1 MILRRVLIA
10 NRGEIAVRV
19 IRTCRRL
26 GIETVLTVAAAD
38 ADSVPARLA
47 DTTDRDRSPTSTSR
61 RSSGPPPRRGR
72 DAIHPGYGFLS
83 ENPRLAR
90 ACEAAGIVFIGP
102 GADVLEAAG
111 DKLAARDHA
120 VAAGLP
126 VLPGGLVRAE
136 AEDEGGAAGEIAGRI
151 GYPVLVKAA
160 GGGGGRGLRVVRDP
174 ADLAGAVAMGSAE
187 AQAAFGDGRVYLE
200 RYVSPA
206 RHVEVQ
212 LLGDGENV
220 IHLGDRDCS
229 VQRRYQKLVEEAP
242 APRLGETLRVG
253 MRAAAVA
260 FGQHLKYQ
268 GLGTVEFLV
277 DAARSEFWFLEV
289 NARIQVEHPVTEAV
303 TGLDLVAEQIAVAE
317 GRRLGLSQ
325 ASVRLD
331 GHAIEC
337 RINAEDPAAG
347 FRPSPGRVTS
357 AVFPAGPGIRVDTHI
372 QAGSAV
378 PPQYD
383 SLLAKLVVERGE
395 PGRGAGPAARRA
407 GPVRDRRGGDHR
419 CRCTRRWPPTTSS
432 PPEASART
440 TSHGGWS
447 SKPGPLGIKMAEI
460 QLVDVSLRDGNQSLW
475 GATGLRTDHI
485 LQIAPVLNRVGFR
498 ALDFMS
504 STAMGVA
511 VRTHREDPWERI
523 RLTRAAMPDTPLQL
537 IGTGFRFISWE
548 RAHPEVMQLVYERL
562 VAAGISRFVLLDPMH
577 DMDAVRRSAR
587 MVKRAGGTETILA
600 LTYTIS
606 AVHDDDFYAGIA
618 AAAAASPYID
628 RAYIKDP
635 AGLLTP
641 ERARTLIPA
650 VRARLGGKPLE
661 LHAHCTIGLSPLVYL
676 VAPDLGVSVLQTGC
690 GALADGSSLPDAQRV
705 VANLRALGHTVD
717 VDDRLLAVVCAVL
730 QSAGRGRGAA
740 VRPAAAVRRGVHPAP
755 AGRRGADHA
764 AAAAGRTGAGGPVR
778 RGDRGG
784 EPGQGRT
791 RLPDHGHPV
800 PADGDGAGACRTC
813 WVLSGT
819 RSSPTR

>member
-1 MILRRVLIA
+1 VLIA

-26 GIETVLTVAAAD
+26 GIETVLTVADAD

-47 DTTDRDRSPTSTSR
+47 DTTIAIGSYLDVDEVV
-61 RSSGPPPRRGR
+61 GAAAAAGAG
-72 DAIHPGYGFLS
+72 AIHPGYGFLS

-111 DKLAARDHA
+111 DKLAARSHA

-136 AEDEGGAAGEIAGRI
+136 AGAAGEIAGRI

-174 ADLAGAVAMGSAE
+174 ADLAGAVAVGSAE

-229 VQRRYQKLVEEAP
+229 VQRRYQKLIEEAP

-277 DAARSEFWFLEV
+277 DAGRAEFWFLEV

-347 FRPSPGRVTS
+347 FRPSPGRVTG

-383 SLLAKLVVERGE
+383 SLLAKLVVSGANRAEALGRL
-395 PGRGAGPAARRA
+395 RGALARCEIGGVATTLPVHVALAADDEFAA
-407 GPVRDRRGGDHR
+407 GGVGTGYLARWLELETRPVRDKNG
-419 CRCTRRWPPTTSS
+419 
-432 PPEASART
+432 
-440 TSHGGWS
+440 
-447 SKPGPLGIKMAEI
+447 
-460 QLVDVSLRDGNQSLW
+460 
-475 GATGLRTDHI
+475 
-485 LQIAPVLNRVGFR
+485 
-498 ALDFMS
+498 
-504 STAMGVA
+504 
-511 VRTHREDPWERI
+511 
-523 RLTRAAMPDTPLQL
+523 
-537 IGTGFRFISWE
+537 
-548 RAHPEVMQLVYERL
+548 
-562 VAAGISRFVLLDPMH
+562 
-577 DMDAVRRSAR
+577 
-587 MVKRAGGTETILA
+587 
-600 LTYTIS
+600 
-606 AVHDDDFYAGIA
+606 
-618 AAAAASPYID
+618 
-628 RAYIKDP
+628 
-635 AGLLTP
+635 
-641 ERARTLIPA
+641 
-650 VRARLGGKPLE
+650 
-661 LHAHCTIGLSPLVYL
+661 
-676 VAPDLGVSVLQTGC
+676 
-690 GALADGSSLPDAQRV
+690 
-705 VANLRALGHTVD
+705 
-717 VDDRLLAVVCAVL
+717 
-730 QSAGRGRGAA
+730 
-740 VRPAAAVRRGVHPAP
+740 
-755 AGRRGADHA
+755 
-764 AAAAGRTGAGGPVR
+764 
-778 RGDRGG
+778 
-784 EPGQGRT
+784 
-791 RLPDHGHPV
+791 
-800 PADGDGAGACRTC
+800 
-813 WVLSGT
+813 
-819 RSSPTR
+819 

>member
-1 MILRRVLIA
+1 MILRRMLIA

-26 GIETVLTVAAAD
+26 GIETVLTVAARD

-47 DTTDRDRSPTSTSR
+47 DKTIAIGSYLDVDEVV
-61 RSSGPPPRRGR
+61 GAAAAAGAG
-72 DAIHPGYGFLS
+72 AIHPGYGFLS

-111 DKLAARDHA
+111 DKLAARNHA

-136 AEDEGGAAGEIAGRI
+136 ATGADGALGAGGGGGGRGRGRGGGEAGAAGEIAGRI

-229 VQRRYQKLVEEAP
+229 VQRRYQKLIEEAP

-277 DAARSEFWFLEV
+277 DAGRSEFWFLEV

-383 SLLAKLVVERGE
+383 SLLAKLVVSGANRAEALGRL
-395 PGRGAGPAARRA
+395 RGALARCEIGGVATTLPVHVALAADDEFAA
-407 GPVRDRRGGDHR
+407 GGLGTGYLARWLELETRPVRDKNG
-419 CRCTRRWPPTTSS
+419 
-432 PPEASART
+432 
-440 TSHGGWS
+440 
-447 SKPGPLGIKMAEI
+447 
-460 QLVDVSLRDGNQSLW
+460 
-475 GATGLRTDHI
+475 
-485 LQIAPVLNRVGFR
+485 
-498 ALDFMS
+498 
-504 STAMGVA
+504 
-511 VRTHREDPWERI
+511 
-523 RLTRAAMPDTPLQL
+523 
-537 IGTGFRFISWE
+537 
-548 RAHPEVMQLVYERL
+548 
-562 VAAGISRFVLLDPMH
+562 
-577 DMDAVRRSAR
+577 
-587 MVKRAGGTETILA
+587 
-600 LTYTIS
+600 
-606 AVHDDDFYAGIA
+606 
-618 AAAAASPYID
+618 
-628 RAYIKDP
+628 
-635 AGLLTP
+635 
-641 ERARTLIPA
+641 
-650 VRARLGGKPLE
+650 
-661 LHAHCTIGLSPLVYL
+661 
-676 VAPDLGVSVLQTGC
+676 
-690 GALADGSSLPDAQRV
+690 
-705 VANLRALGHTVD
+705 
-717 VDDRLLAVVCAVL
+717 
-730 QSAGRGRGAA
+730 
-740 VRPAAAVRRGVHPAP
+740 
-755 AGRRGADHA
+755 
-764 AAAAGRTGAGGPVR
+764 
-778 RGDRGG
+778 
-784 EPGQGRT
+784 
-791 RLPDHGHPV
+791 
-800 PADGDGAGACRTC
+800 
-813 WVLSGT
+813 
-819 RSSPTR
+819 

>member
-26 GIETVLTVAAAD
+26 GIETVLTVADAD

-47 DTTDRDRSPTSTSR
+47 DTTIAIGSYLDVDEVV
-61 RSSGPPPRRGR
+61 GAAAAAGAA
-72 DAIHPGYGFLS
+72 AIHPGYGFLS

-111 DKLAARDHA
+111 DKLAARNHA

-136 AEDEGGAAGEIAGRI
+136 AGSAAGEIAGRI

-174 ADLAGAVAMGSAE
+174 ADLAGAVAVGSAE

-229 VQRRYQKLVEEAP
+229 VQRRYQKLIEEAP

-277 DAARSEFWFLEV
+277 DAGRAEFWFLEV

-383 SLLAKLVVERGE
+383 SLLAKLVVSGANRAEALGRL
-395 PGRGAGPAARRA
+395 RGALARCEIGGVATTLPVHVALAADDEFAA
-407 GPVRDRRGGDHR
+407 GGVGTGYLARWLELETRPVRDKNG
-419 CRCTRRWPPTTSS
+419 
-432 PPEASART
+432 
-440 TSHGGWS
+440 
-447 SKPGPLGIKMAEI
+447 
-460 QLVDVSLRDGNQSLW
+460 
-475 GATGLRTDHI
+475 
-485 LQIAPVLNRVGFR
+485 
-498 ALDFMS
+498 
-504 STAMGVA
+504 
-511 VRTHREDPWERI
+511 
-523 RLTRAAMPDTPLQL
+523 
-537 IGTGFRFISWE
+537 
-548 RAHPEVMQLVYERL
+548 
-562 VAAGISRFVLLDPMH
+562 
-577 DMDAVRRSAR
+577 
-587 MVKRAGGTETILA
+587 
-600 LTYTIS
+600 
-606 AVHDDDFYAGIA
+606 
-618 AAAAASPYID
+618 
-628 RAYIKDP
+628 
-635 AGLLTP
+635 
-641 ERARTLIPA
+641 
-650 VRARLGGKPLE
+650 
-661 LHAHCTIGLSPLVYL
+661 
-676 VAPDLGVSVLQTGC
+676 
-690 GALADGSSLPDAQRV
+690 
-705 VANLRALGHTVD
+705 
-717 VDDRLLAVVCAVL
+717 
-730 QSAGRGRGAA
+730 
-740 VRPAAAVRRGVHPAP
+740 
-755 AGRRGADHA
+755 
-764 AAAAGRTGAGGPVR
+764 
-778 RGDRGG
+778 
-784 EPGQGRT
+784 
-791 RLPDHGHPV
+791 
-800 PADGDGAGACRTC
+800 
-813 WVLSGT
+813 
-819 RSSPTR
+819 

>member
-1 MILRRVLIA
+1 VILRRVLIA

-26 GIETVLTVAAAD
+26 GIETVLTVADAD

-47 DTTDRDRSPTSTSR
+47 DKTIAIGSYLDVEEVVGAAAAAGAR
-61 RSSGPPPRRGR
+61 
-72 DAIHPGYGFLS
+72 AIHPGYGFLS

-111 DKLAARDHA
+111 DKLAARNHA

-136 AEDEGGAAGEIAGRI
+136 ATGADGALGAAGEAGTGEAGAAGEIAGRI

-317 GRRLGLSQ
+317 ERRLGLSQ

-347 FRPSPGRVTS
+347 FRPNPGLVTS

-383 SLLAKLVVERGE
+383 SLLAKLVVSGASRAEALGRL
-395 PGRGAGPAARRA
+395 RGALARCEIGGVTTTLPVHAALADDDEFAA
-407 GPVRDRRGGDHR
+407 GGVGTDYLARWLELQTRPVRDKNG
-419 CRCTRRWPPTTSS
+419 
-432 PPEASART
+432 
-440 TSHGGWS
+440 
-447 SKPGPLGIKMAEI
+447 
-460 QLVDVSLRDGNQSLW
+460 
-475 GATGLRTDHI
+475 
-485 LQIAPVLNRVGFR
+485 
-498 ALDFMS
+498 
-504 STAMGVA
+504 
-511 VRTHREDPWERI
+511 
-523 RLTRAAMPDTPLQL
+523 
-537 IGTGFRFISWE
+537 
-548 RAHPEVMQLVYERL
+548 
-562 VAAGISRFVLLDPMH
+562 
-577 DMDAVRRSAR
+577 
-587 MVKRAGGTETILA
+587 
-600 LTYTIS
+600 
-606 AVHDDDFYAGIA
+606 
-618 AAAAASPYID
+618 
-628 RAYIKDP
+628 
-635 AGLLTP
+635 
-641 ERARTLIPA
+641 
-650 VRARLGGKPLE
+650 
-661 LHAHCTIGLSPLVYL
+661 
-676 VAPDLGVSVLQTGC
+676 
-690 GALADGSSLPDAQRV
+690 
-705 VANLRALGHTVD
+705 
-717 VDDRLLAVVCAVL
+717 
-730 QSAGRGRGAA
+730 
-740 VRPAAAVRRGVHPAP
+740 
-755 AGRRGADHA
+755 
-764 AAAAGRTGAGGPVR
+764 
-778 RGDRGG
+778 
-784 EPGQGRT
+784 
-791 RLPDHGHPV
+791 
-800 PADGDGAGACRTC
+800 
-813 WVLSGT
+813 
-819 RSSPTR
+819 